1 MCVRNKIS
9 GTIANFKFG
18 PDKIGTRKVVLDEK
32 LLRHEESDV
41 SLALFAN
48 VRVTR
53 AGKFPPRSAT
63 TRLENRHVTRQNKY
77 RKYLEEGY
85 KYLSQ
90 RSVLKNSGIDQ
101 LGSFKSSKSAKQV
114 TKKRR
119 TNSQKLQSS
128 GGGKR

>member
-53 AGKFPPRSAT
+53 AAISPEEFWNRST
-63 TRLENRHVTRQNKY
+63 W
-77 RKYLEEGY
+77 
-85 KYLSQ
+85 
-90 RSVLKNSGIDQ
+90 
-101 LGSFKSSKSAKQV
+101 
-114 TKKRR
+114 
-119 TNSQKLQSS
+119 KLQEQQ
-128 GGGKR
+128 KRKTSHQEKKNKLAEIAVERRRKTLNRV